1 MQVYTS
7 TLPKILESAYRMR
20 NEIVLCLIG
29 SPGIGKTEI
38 VDGFARSKGGK
49 LVTFL
54 LNNSLPSEVSGI
66 KMPVTDTKS
75 VEVFDDAR
83 LASLEDGDVLFFDEI
98 YTASPALLNACL
110 TLIQSR
116 LMASGKKLPDVMI
129 VAASNM
135 PKNPLLIEEAVRD
148 RFMTMEIVFDEKA
161 WKKWFVDTRGVDADI
176 MYSALANIRWS
187 QCPDKFN
194 ILTPRRFTK
203 FYDWCKASEGEER
216 GTVLEF
222 AEKMF
227 GRSFSDA
234 LRMLV
239 EGEVK
244 DGTSKEKVRDAI
256 FKMLSLEDVAKVN
269 DEIEGTFAEAAVE
282 DIVKAMAS
290 LGILEDYKEKMKG
303 MEL

>member
-7 TLPKILESAYRMR
+7 TLPRILESAYRMR
-20 NEIVLCLIG
+20 KEIVLCLIG

-38 VDGFARSKGGK
+38 VEGFAKSKGGK

-66 KMPVTDTKS
+66 KMPVVDTKS

-161 WKKWFVDTRGVDADI
+161 WKKWFVETRGVDATLMEMIDV
-176 MYSALANIRWS
+176 RWS
-187 QCPDKFN
+187 ECPDKFN

-216 GTVLEF
+216 ETVLEF

-227 GRSFSDA
+227 GKLFSDTVF
-234 LRMLV
+234 MLI
-239 EGEVK
+239 EGKAAEKVF
-244 DGTSKEKVRDAI
+244 KEKVRDAI
-256 FKMLSLEDVAKVN
+256 FEMLSLEDVAKVN
-269 DEIEGTFAEAAVE
+269 DEIDGLFAEADVK
-282 DIVKAMAS
+282 DIVKTMAS
-290 LGILEDYKEKMKG
+290 LGILDDYKEKMKG